1 MKFKILQ
8 VQAKLYHPLEQQ
20 LTVLTAEVT
29 QMLTI
34 GQAVHLLKKFFP
46 PCIHTRFI
54 SEYLKSSL

>member
-34 GQAVHLLKKFFP
+34 GQAVHLLKLFP
-46 PCIHTRFI
+46 SVYTYEI
-54 SEYLKSSL
+54 YL